1 MAKILILN
9 GSPHLKGNTSAMV
22 DSFLAGAKKAQ
33 NEVVVYNGYNC
44 LITISENNSLC
55 NLIYNKDFDFNF
67 DSNDGAIKLDD
78 YLNKQWDI
86 IDQYIK

>member
-1 MAKILILN
+1 MKNISELKNDVKRLGEILKDKNNNIY
-9 GSPHLKGNTSAMV
+9 
-22 DSFLAGAKKAQ
+22 
-33 NEVVVYNGYNC
+33 EVVVYNGYNC

>member
-33 NEVVVYNGYNC
+33 NEVVVYNVAFMNIHDSIGFQDE
-44 LITISENNSLC
+44 LIHDDMNQIEKSL
-55 NLIYNKDFDFNF
+55 L
-67 DSNDGAIKLDD
+67 SSD
-78 YLNKQWDI
+78 YVVLASPLYFFSFSILK
-86 IDQYIK
+86 

>member
-1 MAKILILN
+1 MKNISELKNDVKRLGEILKDKNNNIY
-9 GSPHLKGNTSAMV
+9 
-22 DSFLAGAKKAQ
+22 
-33 NEVVVYNGYNC
+33 EVVVYNGYNC

-67 DSNDGAIKLDD
+67 DSNDGVIKLDD

>member
-1 MAKILILN
+1 MKNISELKNDVKRLGEILKDKNNNIY
-9 GSPHLKGNTSAMV
+9 
-22 DSFLAGAKKAQ
+22 
-33 NEVVVYNGYNC
+33 EVVVYNGYNC
-44 LITISENNSLC
+44 LITISENNLFC